1 MTAWRRWADSEE
13 RAEEKA
19 APQQPMGHD
28 RLCGC
33 EDCMRYY
40 SHLGVQR
47 IIDKSRK
54 PPRPRIA
61 RGDGIPANQRW
72 MHGAGP
78 GGMWGSLRRRGGR

>member
-1 MTAWRRWADSEE
+1 MTAWRKWSDSEE

-33 EDCMRYY
+33 EDCMTYY
-40 SHLGVQR
+40 SHLEVQR

-54 PPRPRIA
+54 PPRPMRA
-61 RGDGIPANQRW
+61 NSKYNPLQWGRMRGWR
-72 MHGAGP
+72 
-78 GGMWGSLRRRGGR
+78 